1 MAVINLCAVGSTV
14 VQVHGINKQE
24 DTGAASFSNK
34 NRMEVA
40 PSPYRGDEIN
50 K

>member
-14 VQVHGINKQE
+14 VQVHGIDKQE
-24 DTGAASFSNK
+24 DTGAASSSNE

-40 PSPYRGDEIN
+40 RPPY
-50 K
+50 